1 MLFYVCETYSYEASF
16 YTKKMSQEAEQEKPT
31 PEFKDLTDEEYQKMT
46 RKGLYKRAQEL
57 VDMITAS
64 AEKSGNNDFQ
74 MVIYIGLKN
83 EAEKYLTNKK
93 GQQPRT
99 KQVERLVRT
108 IYRNLLKKED
118 TKLDVEWVQNVVFQ
132 KTENIGVD
140 RMYERLERVHA
151 LIDKF
156 SEKQE

>member
-1 MLFYVCETYSYEASF
+1 M
-16 YTKKMSQEAEQEKPT
+16 P
-31 PEFKDLTDEEYQKMT
+31 
-46 RKGLYKRAQEL
+46 RKRTSHKRK
-57 VDMITAS
+57 T
-64 AEKSGNNDFQ
+64 
-74 MVIYIGLKN
+74 
-83 EAEKYLTNKK
+83 T
-93 GQQPRT
+93 QPRP
-99 KQVERLVRT
+99 KQIERLVRT